1 MSPSSPDSRDA
12 ISIVAG
18 SAVDLSHRRGLSVC
32 PSAGR
37 AGVGTSKVGSDRQKT
52 WEDRGDGG
60 DGGALTDVTLYQD
73 TLGAKRIP
81 SGGLENSEGAR
92 KCRRDT
98 LLLPALMMKSGSRLD
113 GSEGRDVH
121 LPVQISQIYFLGR
134 QDEYAALKMDRRA
147 TSRKNSPK

>member
-1 MSPSSPDSRDA
+1 MWVCH
-12 ISIVAG
+12 IVT
-18 SAVDLSHRRGLSVC
+18 VCPSVC
-32 PSAGR
+32 PSAER
-37 AGVGTSKVGSDRQKT
+37 AGVRPSKVEAGRQET
-52 WEDRGDGG
+52 WEAGG

-81 SGGLENSEGAR
+81 SGGLENSERAG

-121 LPVQISQIYFLGR
+121 LPVQISQIYIFGR
-134 QDEYAALKMDRRA
+134 QDGCAVLKMDRRA